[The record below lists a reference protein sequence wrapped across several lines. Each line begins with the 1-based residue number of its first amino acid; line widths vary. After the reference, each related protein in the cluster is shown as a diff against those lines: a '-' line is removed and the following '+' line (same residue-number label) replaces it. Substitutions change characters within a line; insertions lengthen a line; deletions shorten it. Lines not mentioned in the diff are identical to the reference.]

1 MVSVFETILCL
12 FQVRRRP
19 PSKKAILTRLQSEVQ
34 AFKQTFLRAVDIVEQ
49 MGHTMDSLELME
61 NSMWNESNLW
71 QNETRSRR
79 HAIYPLK
86 EEMEPPLVRKL
97 ADQMRT
103 LPLEK
108 VRQIRSGKHV
118 FGFLRNIF
126 VPQSFYFLWAQVLNY
141 LIVIK
146 VTIFSC
152 RRT

>member
-1 MVSVFETILCL
+1 M
-12 FQVRRRP
+12 
-19 PSKKAILTRLQSEVQ
+19 ILTKLQSEVQ

-49 MGHTMDSLELME
+49 MGHTMDSLEMME
-61 NSMWNESNLW
+61 NSMWNETTLW
-71 QNETRSRR
+71 QNGTRRRRR

-86 EEMEPPLVRKL
+86 EEKEAPLVRKL

-126 VPQSFYFLWAQVLNY
+126 VPQSFFLWAQVLNY